1 MLVVVKIQNSILACF
16 LACTISLPLR
26 SLALDLPNIGGAPGA
41 VISTD
46 EERHLGEELMRRIH
60 QSLLL
65 IEDPEITEY
74 IQSLGYQLVAHSD
87 APSQNFTFFIIND
100 ASINAFAAPGGFIG
114 INSGL
119 ILATESESELASVMA
134 HEIVHITQRHL
145 ARAIEKAN
153 KMNLPATAALIA
165 AIILA
170 GKNTQIGQA
179 AIMST
184 MAGNT
189 QNQLNFTRAHE
200 QEADRLGMEILA
212 SAGFNPQSMP
222 TFFEKLQQASRFY
235 DNKLPE
241 LLKTHPVTESRIAD
255 SRNRAEQY
263 STKKKFVV
271 NDAYRLVQVK
281 LRVLTSE
288 NPNTYIKNFED
299 TTKINRAA
307 HGSASAVGGR
317 MPGAVDAQGCGRYGA
332 SCPSLDTCPSLDG
345 ASAVGAGCAGAAA
358 TITDKGTDK
367 IKDYERYG
375 YALAL
380 LAANRYSDARGQIE
394 KLLAK
399 EPEKIPYII
408 VLAKLDMADKHLPE
422 ALQNLSVALDIYPHN
437 HPLTITYA
445 NALLEGGQAQ
455 AARILLKEQVRRIP
469 DDPALYTL
477 LARAEGD
484 AGYKAD
490 SHQSLAEH
498 YYLTGEMHAAIE
510 QLNIALRLT
519 QNKDFYRTSRIEAR
533 LKQLQAY
540 VVAETKR

>member
-1 MLVVVKIQNSILACF
+1 MKIKSSVLACF
-16 LACTISLPLR
+16 LVCGISLPLR
-26 SLALDLPNIGGAPGA
+26 SLAVDLPNMGGTPGA
-41 VISTD
+41 IISTN
-46 EERHLGEELMRRIH
+46 EERHLGEELMRRIR

-65 IEDPEITEY
+65 VEDPEVTEY
-74 IQSLGYQLVAHSD
+74 IQSLGYQLVANSD
-87 APSQNFTFFIIND
+87 APSQDFTFFIIND
-100 ASINAFAAPGGFIG
+100 IAINAFAAPGGFIG

-119 ILATESESELASVMA
+119 ILTTDSESELASVMA

-165 AIILA
+165 ALILA
-170 GKNTQIGQA
+170 GKNTQVGQA
-179 AIMST
+179 AIMTT
-184 MAGNT
+184 MASNT

-212 SAGFNPQSMP
+212 NAGFNPQSMP

-241 LLKTHPVTESRIAD
+241 LLRTHPVTGSRIAD

-263 STKKKFVV
+263 PVKKKFVA
-271 NDAYRLVQVK
+271 NDAYRLVQTK

-288 NPNTYIKNFED
+288 NPNTYIKNFESI
-299 TTKINRAA
+299 TKKNL
-307 HGSASAVGGR
+307 SV
-317 MPGAVDAQGCGRYGA
+317 
-332 SCPSLDTCPSLDG
+332 
-345 ASAVGAGCAGAAA
+345 
-358 TITDKGTDK
+358 
-367 IKDYERYG
+367 IKDHERYG

-380 LAANRYSDARGQIE
+380 LAANRYSDARTQIE
-394 KLLAK
+394 KLLTK

-408 VLAKLDMADKHLPE
+408 ALAKLDMADKRLST
-422 ALQNLSVALDIYPHN
+422 ALKNLSTTLDLYPHS
-437 HPLTITYA
+437 HPLTIVYA
-445 NALLEGGQAQ
+445 NALLEDGQSE
-455 AARILLKEQVRRIP
+455 AARILLKEQVRRIS
-469 DDPALYTL
+469 DDPALYAL

-484 AGYKAD
+484 AGYKID

-498 YYLTGEMHAAIE
+498 YYLTGETHSAIE

-519 QNKDFYRTSRIEAR
+519 QNKDFYRASRVEAR

-540 VVAETKR
+540 IVAETKR

>member
-1 MLVVVKIQNSILACF
+1 MKIKSSVLACF
-16 LACTISLPLR
+16 LVCGISLPLR
-26 SLALDLPNIGGAPGA
+26 SLAVDLPNMGGTPGA
-41 VISTD
+41 IISTN
-46 EERHLGEELMRRIH
+46 EERHLGEELMRRIR

-65 IEDPEITEY
+65 VEDPEVTEY
-74 IQSLGYQLVAHSD
+74 IQSLGYQLVANSD
-87 APSQNFTFFIIND
+87 APSQDFTFFIIND
-100 ASINAFAAPGGFIG
+100 TAINAFAAPGGFIG

-119 ILATESESELASVMA
+119 ILTTDSESELASVMA

-165 AIILA
+165 ALILA
-170 GKNTQIGQA
+170 GKNTQVGQA
-179 AIMST
+179 AIMTT
-184 MAGNT
+184 MASNT

-212 SAGFNPQSMP
+212 NTGFNPQSMP

-241 LLKTHPVTESRIAD
+241 LLRTHPVTGSRIAD

-263 STKKKFVV
+263 PVKKKFVA
-271 NDAYRLVQVK
+271 NDAYRLVQTK

-288 NPNTYIKNFED
+288 NPNTYIKNFENV
-299 TTKINRAA
+299 TKKNL
-307 HGSASAVGGR
+307 SV
-317 MPGAVDAQGCGRYGA
+317 
-332 SCPSLDTCPSLDG
+332 
-345 ASAVGAGCAGAAA
+345 
-358 TITDKGTDK
+358 
-367 IKDYERYG
+367 IKDHERYG

-380 LAANRYSDARGQIE
+380 LAANRYSDARTQIE
-394 KLLAK
+394 KLLTK

-408 VLAKLDMADKHLPE
+408 ALAKLDMADKRLST
-422 ALQNLSVALDIYPHN
+422 ALQNLSTTLDLYPHS
-437 HPLTITYA
+437 HPLTIVYA
-445 NALLEGGQAQ
+445 NALLEDGQSE
-455 AARILLKEQVRRIP
+455 AARILLKEQVRRIS
-469 DDPALYTL
+469 DNPALYAL

-498 YYLTGEMHAAIE
+498 YYLTGETHSAIE

-519 QNKDFYRTSRIEAR
+519 QNKDFYRASRVEAR